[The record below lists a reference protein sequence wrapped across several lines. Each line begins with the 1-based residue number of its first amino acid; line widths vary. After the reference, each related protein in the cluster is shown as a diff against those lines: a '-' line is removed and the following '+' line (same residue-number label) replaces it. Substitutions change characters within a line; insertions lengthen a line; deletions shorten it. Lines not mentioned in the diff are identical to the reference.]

1 MIEVR
6 NLSFSFENNK
16 FFDNVSFNLPE
27 NKINVIV
34 GPNGAGKTTL
44 LKLLAKAF
52 LPDKGFIGLNN
63 LTTFYLPQRIN
74 YISGITLYEYLASIF
89 FRNFYKWSLENS
101 EKEQINNILNCL
113 EIFDKKDILIE
124 NLSAGELQKA
134 NIGLGLLSGARL
146 FLLDEP
152 TSNMDLINQ
161 VKTLNIIKKLTMEN
175 VTSLIILHDLNLAS
189 CYGDYFIG
197 IDKTRKI
204 FCADKLNFF
213 DEQVLKN
220 IYNMPFKVIKNK
232 EEIHVQILN

>member
-6 NLSFSFENNK
+6 NLSFSFDNNK

-89 FRNFYKWSLENS
+89 FRNSWKWFLENS

-213 DEQVLKN
+213 DEQDLKN

-232 EEIHVQILN
+232 EDIHVQILN